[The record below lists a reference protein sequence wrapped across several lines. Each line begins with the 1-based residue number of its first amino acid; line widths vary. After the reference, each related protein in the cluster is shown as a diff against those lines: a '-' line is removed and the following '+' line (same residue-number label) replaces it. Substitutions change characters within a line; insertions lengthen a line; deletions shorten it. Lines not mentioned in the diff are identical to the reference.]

1 MFPDLRP
8 YAARETPPRHRYT
21 GRYSGGPAMLGIVIA
36 HSLSTI
42 SKETVRKLQELN
54 DMKEALLESEFPGTY
69 AAMGPLKR

>member
-1 MFPDLRP
+1 
-8 YAARETPPRHRYT
+8 
-21 GRYSGGPAMLGIVIA
+21 MLGIVIA